1 LTGEFPEAIV
11 MVFRHLTF
19 MRTRGI
25 HLIADFWGC
34 SKEDLENSLFL
45 EKMIEEAAGRTGAS
59 VRKLDSCKF
68 EPSDPPYSHGVTA
81 YAILGES
88 HIAIHTFPEE
98 CFASIDIYT
107 CGDTCDPRR
116 GYEYI
121 KTQLR
126 PTDLSYTE
134 LIRGQPN
141 SKSTPPLQKLQ

>member
-1 LTGEFPEAIV
+1 
-11 MVFRHLTF
+11 MK
-19 MRTRGI
+19 TRGI

-34 SKEDLENSLFL
+34 SKEVLENSLFL
-45 EKMIEEAAGRTGAS
+45 EKMIEAAAGHAGVS

-68 EPSDPPYSHGVTA
+68 EPSDPPYSLGVTA
-81 YAILGES
+81 YAILAES

-98 CFASIDIYT
+98 LFASIDIYT
-107 CGDTCDPRR
+107 CGNRCDPRR

-134 LIRGQPN
+134 LIRGQPKN
-141 SKSTPPLQKLQ
+141 KSMPSLQKFQ